1 MASAFREEH
10 HDSDVD
16 SYHATTHQAT
26 AARVTGGNGNG
37 RGSNHHAGQQL
48 DGEDLPP
55 LENAST
61 ADTDDHIINK
71 NSPRR
76 ELTREK
82 VAGAA
87 RKGRDWSTSHIK
99 HKWKWYLLGTIIFL
113 AILLPIV

>member
-26 AARVTGGNGNG
+26 TARVAGANG
-37 RGSNHHAGQQL
+37 RGNTHTGQQL
-48 DGEDLPP
+48 DGDDMPP

-82 VAGAA
+82 IATAA
-87 RKGRDWSTSHIK
+87 REGRGA
-99 HKWKWYLLGTIIFL
+99 LEG
-113 AILLPIV
+113 

>member
-10 HDSDVD
+10 HDNDAD
-16 SYHATTHQAT
+16 SYHATTHHAT
-26 AARVTGGNGNG
+26 TARVAGGNGRDNQ
-37 RGSNHHAGQQL
+37 HAGRAL
-48 DGEDLPP
+48 DGDELPP

-82 VAGAA
+82 VATAA

>member
-1 MASAFREEH
+1 MSIR
-10 HDSDVD
+10 
-16 SYHATTHQAT
+16 TTPPLTRPPPRVLPAVTAT
-26 AARVTGGNGNG
+26 AA
-37 RGSNHHAGQQL
+37 GSNQHAGQQL

-87 RKGRDWSTSHIK
+87 RKGRDWSTAHIK